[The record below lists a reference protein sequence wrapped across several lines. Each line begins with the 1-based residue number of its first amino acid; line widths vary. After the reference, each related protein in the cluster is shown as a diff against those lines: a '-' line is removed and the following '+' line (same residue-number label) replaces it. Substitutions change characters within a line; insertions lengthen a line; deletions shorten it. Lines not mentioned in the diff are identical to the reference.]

1 MTVSEISSLRKDG
14 KFQEAYNECEQLLSQ
29 YPDDR
34 YVRTTMAWCIKSL
47 AESHAKASNY
57 KEFAEVLSKL
67 TPLKLSDIGEL
78 SMTNR
83 FAWDIKTLFDN
94 LKVHPELLQDAA
106 LLVFDAIRKLDFFK
120 PHKNYTLILDCFLKV
135 KLRQAAPWGRLCDFI
150 DWWGFDNLLS
160 EDFQRIPLK
169 NGKSIPSVAER
180 THIVYYKVL
189 MNQISNRVYS
199 TERIDGFLKRLDDL
213 NVAHPE
219 FAYTLYHKSLLLL
232 ALNKKDEA
240 LDSIRPFVKHKQNEF
255 WVWDVLGDTT
265 ENDDIKLSCLCR
277 SLLCRTKPE
286 FIGKVRIKAAQLM
299 IKKELFDNA
308 RTELDAFFNTYKT
321 NGWHI
326 STDLE
331 SLTKQQWYLSA
342 SNLGNNISFYKSHL
356 DPSEQFLFH
365 DMPEIPIIIEHNNKD
380 KHVCHFITKEKK
392 KGFFF
397 TKGVKENFKENTVYL
412 VRLSKKSDSDK
423 AFQLLTHKRDEN
435 IDNYI
440 GIFFERFND
449 KIRIR
454 EGNNFGFVN
463 DIFVNLNL
471 DNTLANGDMVTGL
484 SVISYNKK
492 KDTWGWRAISVMK

>member
-1 MTVSEISSLRKDG
+1 MTISEISNLRKEG
-14 KFQEAYNECEQLLSQ
+14 KIKEAYNECELLLSQ
-29 YPDDR
+29 YPEDR

-57 KEFAEVLSKL
+57 KEFAEVLSKIA
-67 TPLKLSDIGEL
+67 PLKLSDIGEL
-78 SMTNR
+78 SMANR

-94 LKVHPELLQDAA
+94 LKSNPDLLSEA
-106 LLVFDAIRKLDFFK
+106 LSLVFNSIRQLEFFK
-120 PHKNYTLILDCFLKV
+120 PHKNYTLILDCFVKV
-135 KLRQAAPWGRLCDFI
+135 KLRQNAPWERICDFI
-150 DWWGFDNLLS
+150 DWWGFEYLLP

-189 MNQISNRVYS
+189 MNQIVSRIYS
-199 TERIDGFLKRLDDL
+199 TERIDEFLKRLDDL
-213 NVAHPE
+213 NVTHPE
-219 FAYTLYHKSLLLL
+219 YVYTLYHKSLLLL

-240 LDSIRPFVKHKQNEF
+240 LEAIRPFVKLKQNEF

-265 ENDDIKLSCLCR
+265 DDDDIKLSCLCR

-286 FIGKVRIKAAQLM
+286 FIGKVRLKTAQLM
-299 IKKELFDNA
+299 IKKKKFDNA
-308 RTELDAFFNTYKT
+308 RTELDAFLNTYKA

-326 STDLE
+326 SNDVE
-331 SLTKQQWYLSA
+331 NLTKQHWYSSA

-356 DPSEQFLFH
+356 EHSEQFLFH
-365 DMPEIPIIIEHNNKD
+365 DMQEFPILIEHNNKD
-380 KHVCHFITKEKK
+380 KHVCHFITKEKE

-397 TKGVKENFKENTVYL
+397 TKGVKECFKENTVYI
-412 VRLSKKSDSDK
+412 VRLSKKSDSNK
-423 AFQLLTHKRDEN
+423 ASQLLTYKRDEN

-440 GIFFERFND
+440 GLFFERFND

-454 EGNNFGFVN
+454 EGSCFGFVN

-471 DNTLANGDMVTGL
+471 DNTLANGDIVTGI

-492 KDTWGWRAISVMK
+492 KRTWGWRAISLNK